1 MTQPIRAIVE
11 AAASSP
17 FFGQRVHEL
26 AGLDLQPGARGPR
39 FDDDV
44 WDLGGLAGAPVQLW
58 AATLVFDFTTI
69 RHPPWR
75 WVARE
80 LMIGLLAPGHD
91 RVAVLP
97 LAYRDALAPH
107 TCRGRLLVLTGWLNW
122 LAEQGV
128 TSLGQVTQYHCDR
141 YLHHHRGRG
150 LRDSSLMAVALAV
163 KDLARYGP
171 LFAVDRY
178 TPGFVPW
185 PGRTP
190 TAVAGY
196 QRAGE
201 NVTPPVP
208 DRILQP
214 ALHAGLYLVQ
224 VIGPHLVTM
233 AAALREQRRQPRW
246 KRRPRREEMLAY
258 FNQHLHAGQPLPE
271 LDAHRVRGRV
281 SSGWDSHDPLLRVS
295 FGPMAH
301 QLRCA
306 PPSLRQLDGV
316 RDVAE
321 NAVRRVGV
329 LPPLGRDA
337 EPVTSANGSGRLAW
351 TQPLTAMQLDDL
363 VAVGLDAC
371 LLVTAAI
378 SGMRSGELMEI
389 TPGSCLP
396 PRQVGDG
403 LFRFAL
409 GGKRFKGAAFAGVR
423 DEWVVIEPAH
433 RAVELAAR
441 LNPVPADQPVYG
453 RFSFVTKFNTLRRWV
468 NGPAGARLGLAPI
481 PDGRVT
487 ARMLRRTLALELAH
501 RPNGLFA
508 AKLALKHICVATS
521 EGYAARPGGAQARFR
536 SEVAEEE
543 DKHRRQLTEAA
554 FRDYQAGIPPTGPGA
569 RELIAVFDHVD
580 TQLAEQQPGQPTVVG
595 TDRHIE
601 LLLAKRAATLH
612 VQAANYCWFTDPAKA
627 LCLKLAGTTE
637 ATAPLAG
644 LCDAARCPQA
654 TFHPQH
660 RAVWDSCAQTTK
672 TFLGNPRIPAG
683 EKTRLAAEHHRAHQ
697 VIQAIDAANTA
708 HHPKETP
715 A

>member
-1 MTQPIRAIVE
+1 MTQPIRA
-11 AAASSP
+11 AADAVSCSP
-17 FFGQRVHEL
+17 FLGQRVHEL
-26 AGLDLQPGARGPR
+26 AGLDLEPGAHAPR

-44 WDLGGLAGAPVQLW
+44 WDLGGLTGAPVQLW

-69 RHPPWR
+69 RHQPWR

-91 RVAVLP
+91 WIVVLP

-122 LAEQGV
+122 LTEQGV
-128 TSLGQVTQYHCDR
+128 TGLGHVTQHHCDG

-150 LRDSSLMAVALAV
+150 LRDSSLLAFVLAV

-171 LFAVDRY
+171 LFTVDRY

-208 DRILQP
+208 DRVLQP
-214 ALHAGLYLVQ
+214 ALRAGLYLVE
-224 VIGPHLVTM
+224 VIGPHLATV
-233 AAALREQRRQPRW
+233 AAALREQRRQARW

-258 FNQHLHAGQPLPE
+258 FNQHEQTGQPLPE
-271 LDAHRVRGRV
+271 IDAHRARGRV
-281 SSGWDSHDPLLRVS
+281 VSGWNPQDPLLRVS

-306 PPSLRQLDGV
+306 PPSLRQLDGI

-321 NAVRRVGV
+321 DVVRRVGV
-329 LPPLGRDA
+329 VPPLARDA
-337 EPVTSANGSGRLAW
+337 EPVTSADGSGSLAW
-351 TQPLTAMQLDDL
+351 TKPLTAMQLDDL
-363 VAVGLDAC
+363 VTVGLDAC

-378 SGMRSGELMEI
+378 SGMRSGELMEL

-396 PRQVGDG
+396 PRQIGDG

-409 GGKRFKGAAFAGVR
+409 GSKRFKGAAFAGVR
-423 DEWVVIEPAH
+423 DEWVVIEPAY

-468 NGPAGARLGLAPI
+468 NSPTGARLGLAPI

-487 ARMLRRTLALELAH
+487 ARMLRRTLALDLAH

-508 AKLALKHICVATS
+508 AKLALKHISVATS
-521 EGYAARPGGAQARFR
+521 EGYAARPGGDTVADLHDDLDNGGGLSGPAARRAITTATQGPQFAGTVLNATTAKR
-536 SEVAEEE
+536 LLANE
-543 DKHRRQLTEAA
+543 DMLIYDNPDAFVLCHYKRRQALCHREGTS
-554 FRDYQAGIPPTGPGA
+554 DTPSLSHCVPGCGNIV
-569 RELIAVFDHVD
+569 R
-580 TQLAEQQPGQPTVVG
+580 
-595 TDRHIE
+595 TDRHAE
-601 LLLAKRAATLH
+601 QLRERADLLDKHAALAPQPIGDRLRSNATRLRNLAATHDRTRVTLK
-612 VQAANYCWFTDPAKA
+612 DP
-627 LCLKLAGTTE
+627 E
-637 ATAPLAG
+637 
-644 LCDAARCPQA
+644 
-654 TFHPQH
+654 
-660 RAVWDSCAQTTK
+660 
-672 TFLGNPRIPAG
+672 
-683 EKTRLAAEHHRAHQ
+683 
-697 VIQAIDAANTA
+697 
-708 HHPKETP
+708 
-715 A
+715 